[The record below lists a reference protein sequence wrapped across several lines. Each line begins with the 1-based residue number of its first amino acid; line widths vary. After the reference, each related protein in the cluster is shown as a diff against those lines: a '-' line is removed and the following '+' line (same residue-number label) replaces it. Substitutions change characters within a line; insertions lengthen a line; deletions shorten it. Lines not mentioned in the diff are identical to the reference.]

1 MQIYNLIP
9 ILQIAQ
15 VLLGDAI
22 ISSRTDPHNDSKMEK
37 TKYGK
42 IKNNKTMLKILPF
55 IGILYLNKAVFYE
68 SFGGSNLKIFYLAIC
83 FSVFY
88 FVVRYS

>member
-22 ISSRTDPHNDSKMEK
+22 ISSRTDSHNDSKMEK

-42 IKNNKTMLKILPF
+42 IKNKSCHLLEFFILTKQ
-55 IGILYLNKAVFYE
+55 Y
-68 SFGGSNLKIFYLAIC
+68 SMNLLEVEI
-83 FSVFY
+83 
-88 FVVRYS
+88 

>member
-42 IKNNKTMLKILPF
+42 IKNNKTMLKIL

-68 SFGGSNLKIFYLAIC
+68 SFGG
-83 FSVFY
+83 
-88 FVVRYS
+88 

>member
-22 ISSRTDPHNDSKMEK
+22 ISSRADSHNDSKMEK

-55 IGILYLNKAVFYE
+55 IGILYLKQR
-68 SFGGSNLKIFYLAIC
+68 GSILRC
-83 FSVFY
+83 FSWLKFEKSL
-88 FVVRYS
+88 FI